1 VVVAALQSALSL
13 LIALGVLRLIQYAL
27 LNRNPNSALGQGLT
41 FFIGTV

>member
-1 VVVAALQSALSL
+1 MVVAVMQGALSL
-13 LIALGVLRLIQYAL
+13 LIGLGVLRLIQYFL